1 MIAFGIV
8 FIGNTL
14 ASKKEYTSRLDDFE
28 VQRHEI
34 EEEIPQAIQDSFKDE
49 KNIVDIK
56 ISTDFKKIETNI
68 YNQGEIW
75 DNVITYLYLDA
86 KDKFGELSNEEKYN
100 YITDQEE
107 KMILAIDKV
116 KDKHSKYEE
125 YIDDSHY
132 NETKFCDYDYL
143 IDLSQEDINIIYNG
157 DTYSAFAMA
166 GTWYLSV
173 NDESIKV
180 KC

>member
-1 MIAFGIV
+1 MRNFLSIIHSREINKSQGEKKKKKTNLIIISVIGIIVIAFGIV

-68 YNQGEIW
+68 YNQG
-75 DNVITYLYLDA
+75 
-86 KDKFGELSNEEKYN
+86 
-100 YITDQEE
+100 
-107 KMILAIDKV
+107 
-116 KDKHSKYEE
+116 
-125 YIDDSHY
+125 
-132 NETKFCDYDYL
+132 
-143 IDLSQEDINIIYNG
+143 
-157 DTYSAFAMA
+157 
-166 GTWYLSV
+166 
-173 NDESIKV
+173 
-180 KC
+180 